1 MTFKESACLFAVAL
15 QGLSSV
21 STVLAQNPDHSNDP
35 RNLRVRAAKARAAG
49 LAQVE
54 LGPFEG
60 QPSDVATL
68 DEAVKN
74 YSLFVVTPLTAETA
88 IENGRE
94 ILTWNKARVSA
105 KLSTAPSSE
114 LAPPSLSS
122 VAVEILPRELP
133 SARNEIMLLH
143 NGGTA
148 LVDGVTFTEKVLD
161 FPALTVGK
169 DYLCLLLVSA
179 DGKVGIM
186 PLGGAGVFEI
196 AAGDTLRPLAAHP
209 HPVIE
214 DILRSFANSLT
225 QLSFHLRESAG
236 R

>member
-1 MTFKESACLFAVAL
+1 MTFKESACLFALTL
-15 QGLSSV
+15 QGLFSV
-21 STVLAQNPDHSNDP
+21 STMLAQNPDHSNDP

-60 QPSDVATL
+60 QPPDVASL

-74 YSLFVVTPLTAETA
+74 HSLFVVTPLTAETR
-88 IENGRE
+88 IENGRDL
-94 ILTWNKARVSA
+94 LTWHKARVNT
-105 KLSTAPSSE
+105 KLSTVPSSE
-114 LAPPSLSS
+114 LAPLLSS
-122 VAVEILPRELP
+122 VPVEILPRELP
-133 SARNEIMLLH
+133 SAPNEIMLLH

-214 DILRSFANSLT
+214 DIQRSFANSLT
-225 QLSFHLRESAG
+225 QLSFHLRQSAG

>member
-1 MTFKESACLFAVAL
+1 
-15 QGLSSV
+15 
-21 STVLAQNPDHSNDP
+21 
-35 RNLRVRAAKARAAG
+35 

-60 QPSDVATL
+60 QPSDVASL

-74 YSLFVVTPLTAETA
+74 YSLFVVTPPTAETA
-88 IENGRE
+88 IENGRDL
-94 ILTWNKARVSA
+94 LTWHKARVNT

-114 LAPPSLSS
+114 LAPRSLSS
-122 VAVEILPRELP
+122 VPVEILPRELP
-133 SARNEIMLLH
+133 SGPNEILLLH
-143 NGGTA
+143 NGGAA
-148 LVDGVTFTEKVLD
+148 LVDGVTFTETVLD

-196 AAGDTLRPLAAHP
+196 AAGDTLRPLAARHHP
-209 HPVIE
+209 IVE
-214 DILRSFANSLT
+214 DVQRSFANSLT
-225 QLSFHLRESAG
+225 QPFISSAPK
-236 R
+236 RWEVTARA